1 MPEPEFAS
9 LDDIL
14 ADDDDFLSSLCLEED
29 HLFDLDS
36 KYTDVGDKAT
46 PDEVGK
52 QTHCDDFYM
61 YEAHFKALHDKL
73 ESGELKTTRYTATTF
88 KEGDAFILNGM
99 VGFIQAFGEHRENYA
114 GVYDPRLRLIF
125 DNGTESNILLLSLG
139 KNLYADKTGRLI
151 IRSADDFTDFDN
163 LDRPTKIRTGQVYI
177 VRSLSNDP
185 ALKQIPNLYKI
196 GFTKGTVEER
206 TKNALRDTAFLES
219 PIEVVTKAECYDLDP
234 RGLEGL
240 IHDFLH
246 SQRINIT
253 LIIKDDV

>member
-1 MPEPEFAS
+1 
-9 LDDIL
+9 
-14 ADDDDFLSSLCLEED
+14 
-29 HLFDLDS
+29 
-36 KYTDVGDKAT
+36 
-46 PDEVGK
+46 
-52 QTHCDDFYM
+52 M
-61 YEAHFKALHDKL
+61 YD
-73 ESGELKTTRYTATTF
+73 
-88 KEGDAFILNGM
+88 
-99 VGFIQAFGEHRENYA
+99 Q
-114 GVYDPRLRLIF
+114 RLRLIF

-139 KNLYADKTGRLI
+139 KNLYSDKIGRLI

-185 ALKQIPNLYKI
+185 ALKQTPNLYKI

-234 RGLEGL
+234 RGLKGL

-253 LIIKDDV
+253 LTSKNGSQYHPQEWFSVGLDEAKKVITHIVDGTIVDYRMDNTTNRVVAK